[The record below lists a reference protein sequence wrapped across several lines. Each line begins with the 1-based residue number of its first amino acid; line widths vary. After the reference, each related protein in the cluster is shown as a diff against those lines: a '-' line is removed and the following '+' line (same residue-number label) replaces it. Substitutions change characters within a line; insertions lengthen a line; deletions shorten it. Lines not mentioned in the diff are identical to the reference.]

1 MPDGTTASLRVS
13 HWLQNISNFL
23 EATAGLLAVQGE
35 AVDYVVVDSNG
46 VADVIANDVAAGEQ
60 IPNVEFVRV
69 VSGVTL

>member
-1 MPDGTTASLRVS
+1 MAQLLLFGLHTGYK
-13 HWLQNISNFL
+13 ISPIFL